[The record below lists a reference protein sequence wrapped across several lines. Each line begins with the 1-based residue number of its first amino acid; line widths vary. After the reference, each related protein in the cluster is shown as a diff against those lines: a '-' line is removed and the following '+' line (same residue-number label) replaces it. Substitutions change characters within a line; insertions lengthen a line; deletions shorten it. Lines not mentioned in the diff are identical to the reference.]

1 LGSEAKAS
9 RGLKPALHGLFAAK
23 IRKPF
28 HLSDLVQLLRDVL
41 AAKQE
46 AGA

>member
-1 LGSEAKAS
+1 MSAYEMAKVFPPPDTPEVA
-9 RGLKPALHGLFAAK
+9 GF

-41 AAKQE
+41 TARQE